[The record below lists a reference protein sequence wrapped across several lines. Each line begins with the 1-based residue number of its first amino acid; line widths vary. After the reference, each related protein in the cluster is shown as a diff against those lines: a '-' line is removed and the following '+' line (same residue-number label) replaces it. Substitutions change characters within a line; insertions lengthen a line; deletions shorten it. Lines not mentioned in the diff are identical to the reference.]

1 MLLKVVKMLKKRL
14 GIEAIERD
22 WENFLGN
29 LIYCYK
35 ISSTLIIPEG
45 CRVIGE
51 RSFENCVRLK
61 EVKIPESVKEIG
73 DFAFEGCY
81 ELEEVVIPESVV
93 KIRYGAF
100 WNCLELKKVVI
111 SEGIKE
117 IGDYA
122 FRYCEKLEKVEI
134 PKSVEEVGISAFWR
148 CDNAEITLKKAKSEF
163 IIGKDAF
170 YNCKSVEYVEE
181 EIWI

>member
-73 DFAFEGCY
+73 
-81 ELEEVVIPESVV
+81 
-93 KIRYGAF
+93 
-100 WNCLELKKVVI
+100 
-111 SEGIKE
+111 
-117 IGDYA
+117 
-122 FRYCEKLEKVEI
+122 
-134 PKSVEEVGISAFWR
+134 ISAFWM

-181 EIWI
+181 EIWN